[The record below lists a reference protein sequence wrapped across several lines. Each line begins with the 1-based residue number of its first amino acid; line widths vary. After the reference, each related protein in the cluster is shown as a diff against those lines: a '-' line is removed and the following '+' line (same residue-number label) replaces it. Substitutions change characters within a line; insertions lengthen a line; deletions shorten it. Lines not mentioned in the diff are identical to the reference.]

1 MRYSPAAVHIVLT
14 PLDALQAHKKEL
26 GPDIDISKYVA
37 GGLVVFNLQTRSI
50 KWQLHLDQ
58 STDTTAFRAHIYS
71 NPTLADLD
79 GDGKLEIIVG
89 TSMVRLP
96 EPPASMQR
104 CFSRMGHMALSLWI
118 RRACGPAGPDCDS
131 SLLQRQCLRD

>member
-1 MRYSPAAVHIVLT
+1 MSGIPTAVQIVTL
-14 PLDALQAHKKEL
+14 PLHPLQAHRKEL

-50 KWQLHLDQ
+50 KWQLHLDL

-89 TSMVRLP
+89 TSMVRTP
-96 EPPASMQR
+96 QPPASMR
-104 CFSRMGHMALSLWI
+104 LSLSNG
-118 RRACGPAGPDCDS
+118 RHDPVSFSHHMCRPAGRDS
-131 SLLQRQCLRD
+131 DLSQLQRLHD

>member
-1 MRYSPAAVHIVLT
+1 MRDPTTPVQIGLP
-14 PLDALQAHKKEL
+14 PLDPLQAHKKEL
-26 GPDIDISKYVA
+26 GADIDISKYVA

-50 KWQLHLDQ
+50 KWQLHLDL

-89 TSMVRLP
+89 TSMVQTP
-96 EPPASMQR
+96 QPPASMY
-104 CFSRMGHMALSLWI
+104 LSLLNGD
-118 RRACGPAGPDCDS
+118 CGTVTLTIHMCRPAGPEPNLS
-131 SLLQRQCLRD
+131 QLQWQRLHD